1 MASDTQ
7 PAGQGDAGNV
17 NINVTG
23 AIDIAGERD
32 TGIFSYLG
40 TGTVGNGG
48 NITIDAGS
56 LSLRDGAR
64 LSTETYGQGNAGTIK
79 VNAADFVTISGNSSN
94 LNSALFVFSK
104 STTGTAGDIIVTS
117 PRVTLDYGGRLNA
130 ESASG
135 NGGNINVQTDL
146 LLLRRGAQI
155 STTAGTARVGGN
167 GGNINI
173 DAPSGFIVAVKSENS
188 DITANAFTGSGGRVQ
203 INAFGIFGMA
213 VRSREDLVRLLGTN
227 DPTQLDPRLLPTSD
241 ITAISQTNPSL
252 NGQVTTI
259 TPDVDPSRGLVNLPA
274 VPVDTEVAQGCTA
287 GGAQAQSSFIITGR
301 GGLPPN
307 PKEALSS
314 DDVVVNWVPL
324 NPEAEKPSTS
334 TVSKNPTTTTP
345 APLVEAQGWVM
356 NNKGQVVLTASA
368 PTVTPHSPW
377 LPPNSCGTPQ
387 SEARTGA

>member
-1 MASDTQ
+1 M
-7 PAGQGDAGNV
+7 
-17 NINVTG
+17 
-23 AIDIAGERD
+23 
-32 TGIFSYLG
+32 G
-40 TGTVGNGG
+40 TLT
-48 NITIDAGS
+48 
-56 LSLRDGAR
+56 
-64 LSTETYGQGNAGTIK
+64 
-79 VNAADFVTISGNSSN
+79 
-94 LNSALFVFSK
+94 
-104 STTGTAGDIIVTS
+104 
-117 PRVTLDYGGRLNA
+117 A

-155 STTAGTARVGGN
+155 STTAGIAQAGGN

-203 INAFGIFGMA
+203 INAFGIFGIA
-213 VRSREDLVRLLGTN
+213 PRSREDLARLLGTQ

-259 TPDVDPSRGLVNLPA
+259 TPDVDPNSGLVNLPA
-274 VPVDTEVAQGCTA
+274 VPVDTSVAQTCTA

-314 DDVVVNWVPL
+314 DDVFVNWVPL
-324 NPEAEKPSTS
+324 TPGGENPSSPAVST
-334 TVSKNPTTTTP
+334 NPTSATP
-345 APLVEAQGWVM
+345 APLVEAQGWVI
-356 NNKGQVVLTASA
+356 NDKGQVMLTAHA
-368 PTVTPHSPW
+368 PTVTPHSSW
-377 LPPNSCGTPQ
+377 QTSNSCGAPQ
-387 SEARTGA
+387 SEARSGV